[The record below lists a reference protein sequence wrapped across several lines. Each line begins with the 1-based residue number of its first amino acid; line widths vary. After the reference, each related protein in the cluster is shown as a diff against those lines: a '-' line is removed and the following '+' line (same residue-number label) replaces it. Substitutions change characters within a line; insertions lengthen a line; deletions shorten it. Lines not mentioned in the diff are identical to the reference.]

1 MTAMEPVWANL
12 ACPLCGL
19 TLVASRA
26 QFPDMAHADVV
37 AMNFLQK
44 AMEVHWNRFCSG
56 GKPAEAPP
64 RMERSEER
72 ERASKRSERLGRLDA
87 ERPER
92 ADFLAN

>member
-1 MTAMEPVWANL
+1 MEPVWANL

-26 QFPDMAHADVV
+26 QFPEMAHADVV

-56 GKPAEAPP
+56 GVKGGPAPLLRSDRADHPERAA
-64 RMERSEER
+64 RGGERSERTDRPE
-72 ERASKRSERLGRLDA
+72 RSER
-87 ERPER
+87 
-92 ADFLAN
+92 ADYLAN